1 MQKKTDKSVKSVAQV
16 AQVDKSAMSENPI
29 PENKMGTMDINPLL
43 LSMSIP
49 MMISMLIQA
58 LYNIVD
64 SIFVSRVCEE
74 AFTAVSLV
82 FPIQTLVVALVGGT
96 GIGVGTVLS
105 HALGEKKFD
114 KVNSVAM
121 TGIFLTAIYFLVF
134 VLVGI
139 FVSKPFFILQ
149 TDDSL
154 IVKYGIDY
162 MQIIMIASLGVC
174 TQFIF
179 ERLLIST
186 GKSFYSMITQTTG
199 AIINIVLDP
208 IFIFGVNI
216 KGVQIVPRLEAKG
229 AAIATVIGQ
238 FVAGFMAII
247 FNYTKNHEIKFKFR
261 GFKMESFIV
270 GQVYKIG
277 IPTIIMQAI
286 GSVMVF
292 GFNKILLGFTST
304 AAAVFGA
311 YFKLQSFFFM
321 PVFGLNNGMVPIVA
335 YNYGAQ
341 KQKRIISTMKFA
353 MLYAGI
359 IMFLGFLAFQLL
371 PKQLLAIFHAS
382 DKMLEMGV
390 PALRIISVHFLICWF
405 CIISGS
411 VCQALG
417 KAFFSMITSLLRQ
430 LIVLLPAAYLLSLTG
445 KINAV
450 WWSFPIA
457 EAVSLIVSTVFL
469 VITYKKIIKPIGQT
483 DTAM

>member
-1 MQKKTDKSVKSVAQV
+1 
-16 AQVDKSAMSENPI
+16 
-29 PENKMGTMDINPLL
+29 
-43 LSMSIP
+43 MSIP
-49 MMISMLIQA
+49 MMLSMLIQA

-121 TGIFLTAIYFLVF
+121 TGIFLTAIYFLIF
-134 VLVGI
+134 VLIGI
-139 FVSKPFFILQ
+139 FVSKPFFTSQ
-149 TDDSL
+149 TSDPL

-162 MQIIMIASLGVC
+162 MSIIMIASLGVC

-186 GKSFYSMITQTTG
+186 GKSFYSMITQGTG
-199 AIINIVLDP
+199 AVINIILDP
-208 IFIFGVNI
+208 LFIFGLNI
-216 KGVQIVPRLEAKG
+216 KGVQIVPRLEAVG
-229 AAIATVIGQ
+229 AAIATVSGQ

-247 FNYTKNHEIKFKFR
+247 FNLKKNHEIHFKIR
-261 GFKMESFIV
+261 GFRMDGYIV

-292 GFNKILLGFTST
+292 GFNKILLRFTST

-321 PVFGLNNGMVPIVA
+321 PVFGLNNGMVPIIA

-341 KQKRIISTMKFA
+341 KKKRITSTVKFA
-353 MLYAGI
+353 TIYAMA
-359 IMFLGFLAFQLL
+359 IMFVGFLVFELIPGPLL
-371 PKQLLAIFHAS
+371 SIFHAS
-382 DKMLEMGV
+382 DAMKAMGI
-390 PALRIISVHFLICWF
+390 PALRIIAIHYLICGF
-405 CIISGS
+405 CIIGGS
-411 VCQALG
+411 ACQALG
-417 KAFFSMITSLLRQ
+417 KAYFSMIVSLMRQ
-430 LIVLLPAAYLLSLTG
+430 LIVLLPVAYLLSLTG
-445 KINAV
+445 NVNNV

-457 EAVSLIVSTVFL
+457 EIVSLILTVIFMS
-469 VITYKKIIKPIGQT
+469 ITYKKIIKPIPDKIVEKT
-483 DTAM
+483 DAPVLSSTLDTENSTK